1 MAQQRLKV
9 FLEQSKHVNLTQQND
24 FGPTFLHSFSRLVN
38 GPTKVKSIS
47 SSAWY
52 VTLPKYFSHPSLLSI
67 NTLII
72 INHYPTIGHLL
83 YFSHFL
89 FFLKDFLDHGCTN

>member
-47 SSAWY
+47 RTVKTCQFDS
-52 VTLPKYFSHPSLLSI
+52 TK
-67 NTLII
+67 
-72 INHYPTIGHLL
+72 
-83 YFSHFL
+83 
-89 FFLKDFLDHGCTN
+89 